1 MVMWSN
7 QNVAGWANVDLIGS
21 PKVIAVH
28 TKIVSCGIC

>member
-1 MVMWSN
+1 MVMWSS
-7 QNVAGWANVDLIGS
+7 QNVAGGANGDLIGS